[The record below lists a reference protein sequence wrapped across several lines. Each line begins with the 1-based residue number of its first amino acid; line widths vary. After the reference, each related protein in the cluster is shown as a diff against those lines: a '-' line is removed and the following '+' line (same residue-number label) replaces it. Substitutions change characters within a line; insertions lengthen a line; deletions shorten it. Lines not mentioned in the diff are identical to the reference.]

1 MAHPLL
7 SVVAGLALLQAP
19 PAAVVGDIRDGDT
32 GAPIPGAV
40 VALSDLSRVTTADAA
55 GRYVLADAPP
65 GPQHITVRF
74 LGYEPRVLHALVPR
88 EGVLRINVSLRAA
101 PLRLEP
107 IVVHPPPALHGV
119 EDPAAPFPDRS
130 ASAAA
135 IRNHPLSAEPDAF
148 QALGGGEVVLSPES
162 PSGVHVRG
170 GGSDQTGYELDG
182 VPILSPYHAAGIFSA
197 WNPDALAGLSLSAA
211 APSPGATGALSGTI
225 AGETRPAGDR
235 LRTQGSLSTTQGR
248 LTLDGP
254 LGNRGA
260 GWLASARTGFPSG
273 LAPADDPSY
282 LRGHTADWLVTLRA
296 PALGGGLRLLLYDN
310 GNELD
315 AAARAGA
322 ELPDA
327 TPRNR
332 FEWHGR
338 SVGGEWRREW
348 PGAAIRVRGW
358 SATLESEA
366 AWAAIAGPL
375 ALASSRR
382 DIGVLAAVER
392 RSGSGGTEAGVRL
405 ERIGTTYQ
413 VTPTSAGPGW
423 GLEGTTPV
431 GAVFA
436 RHTRALGPVVRL
448 ELAGTAATAAGHPF
462 LDPSVR
468 IRWRLSSRLTATA
481 DVLRRHQYAQSL
493 RNPESVVGNVFPP
506 DLSVGSGAGG
516 PVARSDQSV
525 LALEVRP
532 SPGVRL
538 GAEAWARTFDGLLL
552 VAPMAAEPFATGG
565 FVVAGG
571 RAHGFSL
578 DVSMSAARYAFVA
591 GYGFQWERLGR
602 RPGEYVPEFATA
614 HLLETGVLFFPTA
627 TSSIRLGVTAG
638 AGRRATTSSG
648 AIEWESCNLLDKGC
662 ELGGSPHYD
671 GAALG
676 GTRLPPYLRVDLGLR
691 QHWHLRMGGHDAVVA
706 VFGTM
711 TNLFGRINLLSYSRD
726 PLTGVSAAVEMRP
739 LAPLVVGLDW
749 QY

>member
-7 SVVAGLALLQAP
+7 WVVAGLALLQAP
-19 PAAVVGDIRDGDT
+19 PATVVGNIRDGDT

-40 VALSDLSRVTTADAA
+40 VALSDLSRITTADAA
-55 GRYVLADAPP
+55 GRYMLADVPP
-65 GPQHITVRF
+65 GPQHVTVRF

-88 EGVLRINVSLRAA
+88 EGELRINVSLRPA

-107 IVVHPPPALHGV
+107 IVVHPPPALRGV
-119 EDPAAPFPDRS
+119 EDPSAPFPDRS

-148 QALGGGEVVLSPES
+148 QALSGGEVVLSPES

-170 GGSDQTGYELDG
+170 GASDQTGYELDG

-211 APSPGATGALSGTI
+211 APSLGATDALSGTI
-225 AGETRPAGDR
+225 AGETRPPGPR

-254 LGNRGA
+254 LGDRGA

-273 LAPADDPSY
+273 LAPASDPSY
-282 LRGHTADWLVTLRA
+282 LHGRTADWLVTLRA
-296 PALGGGLRLLLYDN
+296 PALGGGLRLLVYDN
-310 GNELD
+310 DNELD
-315 AAARAGA
+315 AAALAGT
-322 ELPDA
+322 ELPA
-327 TPRNR
+327 AVPRNR

-348 PGAAIRVRGW
+348 AGAAVHVRAW
-358 SATLESEA
+358 SAALESA
-366 AWAAIAGPL
+366 AEWAASAGPL

-382 DIGVLAAVER
+382 DLGVLAAVER
-392 RSGSGGTEAGVRL
+392 RSASGGTEAGVRL

-413 VTPTSAGPGW
+413 VTPAAAGPGW

-431 GAVFA
+431 GALFA
-436 RHTRALGPVVRL
+436 RHARALGPVIRL
-448 ELAGTAATAAGHPF
+448 ELAGTAVTAAGHPF
-462 LDPSVR
+462 FDPSAR

-481 DVLRRHQYAQSL
+481 DVLRKHQYAQSL
-493 RNPESVVGNVFPP
+493 RNPESVVGNIFPP

-516 PVARSDQSV
+516 PVARSDQGV
-525 LALEVRP
+525 LALELRP
-532 SPGVRL
+532 SPGIRF

-552 VAPMAAEPFATGG
+552 AAPIAAEPFATGG

-578 DVSMSAARYAFVA
+578 DVSMSAARYAFLA
-591 GYGFQWERLGR
+591 AYGFQRERLGR

-627 TSSIRLGVTAG
+627 TSSIRLGATAG
-638 AGRRATTSSG
+638 ASRRATTPSG
-648 AIEWESCNLLDKGC
+648 AIEWEACNLLDKGC

-676 GTRLPPYLRVDLGLR
+676 ATRLPPYLRIDLGLR
-691 QHWHLRMGGHDAVVA
+691 QHWHLRMGGRDAVVA

-711 TNLFGRINLLSYSRD
+711 TNLLGRINLLTFTRD
-726 PLTGVSAAVEMRP
+726 PLTGAGTAVEMRP